1 MQCFQT
7 LPNCPFPVARP
18 RGENYEKNLHYR
30 TPKEFR
36 GEKEVKGKTAPTDS
50 NSPPKEE
57 TDPRFMDVS
66 TFRKSRFYGPTRAT
80 VDQAISL
87 NNRMYEILRTQKDAK
102 DPIYV
107 DDQYVL
113 LSQGVRCRP
122 VFRPDPFDLRDIGYS
137 SSLIGS
143 IHQILADDVSMYC
156 DLDEDPGFS
165 IAMKEKRK
173 SPSPEDKIKM
183 DNLGHLLLIMG
194 DKSLPT
200 WRERE
205 RLGEV
210 LEMAT
215 RDTLAIDTVAYQ
227 RTFNRRNELI
237 DITYLDPATI
247 FRVDPKKGYKGDK
260 SITHVQMIRNQVTE
274 VYEAGRIV
282 LRHKNNSSDVRFRG
296 FGISPIESCILEIMS
311 LIFVI
316 KHNADR
322 FNSRNPPRALI
333 TSEGNISKA
342 DQEKLEL
349 EWENAY
355 FGARSGFRLPM
366 LFGAGKIQVHNLE
379 VNDDFEFDKL
389 LQMTA
394 SLICARYGIDPAQLG
409 LKLNQSA
416 TLSEPSVDGRQHFA
430 RDRSHGSLMAFHR
443 DCLNEVHDPQDDSP
457 YKLIFN
463 GVKVDE
469 SSKKADLYDKQF
481 KTFRTLDDILKAEDR
496 PTMKELADSYKTT
509 GVISDEQAKKF
520 AQMGMLI
527 GNPYFAAEFSK
538 ILGNGSQ
545 PAQTPFPGNSPDGN
559 PNSSSEGAPSQNQGS
574 GPDQED
580 ELPWSDE
587 DFITPDSE
595 PVTQ

>member
-1 MQCFQT
+1 M
-7 LPNCPFPVARP
+7 
-18 RGENYEKNLHYR
+18 E
-30 TPKEFR
+30 
-36 GEKEVKGKTAPTDS
+36 
-50 NSPPKEE
+50 
-57 TDPRFMDVS
+57 
-66 TFRKSRFYGPTRAT
+66 
-80 VDQAISL
+80 
-87 NNRMYEILRTQKDAK
+87 
-102 DPIYV
+102 
-107 DDQYVL
+107 
-113 LSQGVRCRP
+113 
-122 VFRPDPFDLRDIGYS
+122 
-137 SSLIGS
+137 
-143 IHQILADDVSMYC
+143 
-156 DLDEDPGFS
+156 
-165 IAMKEKRK
+165 
-173 SPSPEDKIKM
+173 
-183 DNLGHLLLIMG
+183 NLGHLMLLMG

-227 RTFNRRNELI
+227 RTYNRRNELI

-247 FRVDPKKGYKGDK
+247 FRVDPKKGYKGDRT
-260 SITHVQMIRNQVTE
+260 ITHVQMIRNQVVE

-282 LRHKNNSSDVRFRG
+282 LRHKNNISDVRFRG

-333 TSEGNISKA
+333 TSEGNIQKA
-342 DQEKLEL
+342 DQERLEL

-355 FGARSGFRLPM
+355 YGNRSGFRLPM

-389 LQMTA
+389 LQMSA
-394 SLICARYGIDPAQLG
+394 SLICARYGIDPAQIG

-443 DCLNEVHDPQDDSP
+443 DCLNEAHDPQDDSL

-481 KTFRTLDDILKAEDR
+481 KTFRTLDDILKAEDK
-496 PTMKELADSYKTT
+496 PTMQELADSYKTN
-509 GVISDEQAKKF
+509 GVISDDQAKKF

-538 ILGNGSQ
+538 ILGNGPQFGQ
-545 PAQTPFPGNSPDGN
+545 PPVDGNSDV
-559 PNSSSEGAPSQNQGS
+559 SESDAN
-574 GPDQED
+574 E
-580 ELPWSDE
+580 ELPWSDD
-587 DFITPDSE
+587 DFITPNAETES
-595 PVTQ
+595 Q

>member
-1 MQCFQT
+1 MNKKGLQYSQT
-7 LPNCPFPVARP
+7 LTNCPLFVARP
-18 RGENYEKNLHYR
+18 RGTNYEKNLYYR
-30 TPKEFR
+30 TPKEYR
-36 GEKEVKGKTAPTDS
+36 DGEKEVKGKAAPANS
-50 NSPPKEE
+50 NAPKEE
-57 TDPRFMDVS
+57 TDPQHMDLS
-66 TFRKSRFYGPTRAT
+66 TFRKSSFYGPTRAT
-80 VDQAISL
+80 VDQAINL
-87 NNRMYEILRTQKDAK
+87 NNRMYDLLRAQKDAK
-102 DPIYV
+102 DPIYI

-113 LSQGVRCRP
+113 LSQGIRCRP

-143 IHQILADDVSMYC
+143 IHQILSDDVSMYC

-165 IAMKEKRK
+165 IGMKEKSK
-173 SPSPEDKIKM
+173 SPSSEDKVKM
-183 DNLGHLLLIMG
+183 NDLGHLMLLMG

-215 RDTLAIDTVAYQ
+215 RDVLAIDTVAYQ
-227 RTFNRRNELI
+227 RTYNRRNELI

-260 SITHVQMIRNQVTE
+260 KITHVQMIRNQVTE

-282 LRHKNNSSDVRFRG
+282 LRHKNNISDVRFRG

-333 TSEGNISKA
+333 TSEGSITKA
-342 DQEKLEL
+342 DQERLEL

-355 FGARSGFRLPM
+355 FGSRGGFRLPM

-394 SLICARYGIDPAQLG
+394 SLICARYGIDPAQIG
-409 LKLNQSA
+409 LKLNQST

-443 DCLNEVHDPQDDSP
+443 DCLNEVHDPQDDSL

-469 SSKKADLYDKQF
+469 SAKKADLYDKQF
-481 KTFRTLDDILKAEDR
+481 KTFRTLDDILKAEDK
-496 PTMKELADSYKTT
+496 PTMQELANDYKVS
-509 GVISDEQAKKF
+509 GIISDDQAKKF

-545 PAQTPFPGNSPDGN
+545 FGQPPISSDNPSDGNSN
-559 PNSSSEGAPSQNQGS
+559 LGS
-574 GPDQED
+574 DINE
-580 ELPWSDE
+580 ELPWDDD
-587 DFITPDSE
+587 DFITPNAETES
-595 PVTQ
+595 Q